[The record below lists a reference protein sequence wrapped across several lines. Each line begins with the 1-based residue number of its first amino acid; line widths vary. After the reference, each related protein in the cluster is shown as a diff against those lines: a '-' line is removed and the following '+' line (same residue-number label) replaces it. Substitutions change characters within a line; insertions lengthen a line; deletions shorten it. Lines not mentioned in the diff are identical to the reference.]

1 MAQASASVRGSV
13 ATGAEG
19 YHGAVKDEAA
29 RAEREAD
36 DATRGSAVKLAAEVA
51 SRLMGLGTTLLL
63 LRGLGASDFGL
74 FGVSSVYAL
83 LLAELGEL
91 GLQSLASRALVAH
104 TLSLESLVRARLVLA
119 ALVTAVA
126 AASIP
131 LAPAISDRLGGGVV
145 DGPVLALLV
154 AWFALSGWGEFVG
167 VALRC
172 RRARRL
178 EAGLLL
184 ALRGG
189 ALVLVAAALS
199 FGAGLR
205 GVALALAL
213 SPLPA
218 LALGTALLRRTA
230 PLASGASASPG
241 EVLRESAPLAVH
253 GGLLLLSPR
262 VEFLVLS
269 WLLADHE
276 AVGLFY
282 AALNVVWFLSMAP
295 SAIAAGAM
303 PALTREA
310 LQGGES
316 VRRRTAAT
324 LALLGAPA
332 GVGLALVAGQAAV
345 VLLGSGYPPAG
356 YAAAASLLRV
366 LSAAVPALF
375 LNALVVAALIAGGH
389 ASWLPRIT
397 AARVALAFALAFALV
412 PALGPRGAALG
423 LVAAEW
429 TVLAAA
435 AVACRK
441 ASFPVPVLRPL
452 AGALLACVPMAL
464 AVSGVR
470 SSLALAVPVGFLS
483 FAATLAVAWLL
494 LPGVARGFVGVLRYP

>member
-1 MAQASASVRGSV
+1 VI
-13 ATGAEG
+13 
-19 YHGAVKDEAA
+19 DETA
-29 RAEREAD
+29 RAAREAD
-36 DATRGSAVKLAAEVA
+36 DATRGSAVKLGAELA

-63 LRGLGASDFGL
+63 LRGLGATDFGL

-91 GLQSLASRALVAH
+91 GLSSLASRALVAH
-104 TLSLESLVRARLVLA
+104 TLSLESLVRARLGLA
-119 ALVTAVA
+119 ALVTVVAV
-126 AASIP
+126 ASIP
-131 LAPAISDRLGGGVV
+131 LAPAISGRLGGGVL

-172 RRARRL
+172 RRARRH
-178 EAGLLL
+178 EASLLL
-184 ALRGG
+184 VLRGG
-189 ALVLVAAALS
+189 GLVSVAAALVL
-199 FGAGLR
+199 GMGLR
-205 GVALALAL
+205 GVAVALAL

-218 LALGTALLRRTA
+218 LGLGAVLLRRTA
-230 PLASGASASPG
+230 PLASGASAAPVA
-241 EVLRESAPLAVH
+241 VLRESAPLAVH
-253 GGLLLLSPR
+253 GGLLLLSLR

-269 WLLADHE
+269 WLFPDHA

-282 AALNVVWFLSMAP
+282 AALNVVWFLSMPP

-332 GVGLALVAGQAAV
+332 GVGLALVAGPAALL
-345 VLLGSGYPPAG
+345 LLGSGYSPAG
-356 YAAAASLLRV
+356 YAAAASLLRI

-375 LNALVVAALIAGGH
+375 LNPLAVAALIAAGH
-389 ASWLPRIT
+389 ASWLPRVT
-397 AARVALAFALAFALV
+397 AARVALALALASGLV

-423 LVAAEW
+423 FVVAEW
-429 TVLAAA
+429 TVLALA
-435 AVACRK
+435 AVACRR
-441 ASFPVPVLRPL
+441 ASFGVPVVRPL

-470 SSLALAVPVGFLS
+470 SSLALAVPVGLLS
-483 FAATLAVAWLL
+483 FAATLAATWLL
-494 LPGVARGFVGVLRYP
+494 LPGIARGFVGVLRYP